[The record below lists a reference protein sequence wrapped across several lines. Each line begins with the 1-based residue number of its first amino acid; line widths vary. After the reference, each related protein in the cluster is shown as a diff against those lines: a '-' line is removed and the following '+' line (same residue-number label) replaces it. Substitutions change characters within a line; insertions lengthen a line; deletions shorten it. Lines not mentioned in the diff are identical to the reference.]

1 MFSCKGDNSHST
13 LTLQTN
19 STSIS
24 FKLLLQYLH
33 FNYILDSYIPPSPKK
48 NKDVAS
54 QTYFINTLLVNLY
67 KAEVSTLTLRQI
79 GLKKVINFIN
89 ELFRS

>member
-1 MFSCKGDNSHST
+1 MFSCKGDNFHST

-33 FNYILDSYIPPSPKK
+33 FNYILDSYIPPPKK

-54 QTYFINTLLVNLY
+54 QTYFINTFLVNLY
-67 KAEVSTLTLRQI
+67 KAEVSELTLRQI

>member
-33 FNYILDSYIPPSPKK
+33 FNYILDSYIPPLKKK

-54 QTYFINTLLVNLY
+54 QTYFINTFLVNLY